1 MATPAAP
8 APSRLRADLRLIAL
22 VACCGV
28 LLLLPVALLLQR
40 PPQRPQVTLIGNGDS
55 LSVLLEGAG
64 GGRVLVGGGA
74 TQADLP
80 AALARHLRVWDRR
93 VDLLIVAD
101 RRDLPG
107 ATELVR
113 RGMVREVATVGLYD
127 QLAAASALAALGD
140 ACTARGVPLRAFGV
154 AEQIT
159 IGREPQIALTIAPP
173 DEDGLPP
180 RLHLRAGVLAAP
192 LLVGAAADD
201 GPALGAILL
210 RANGES
216 FGLAIESGARII
228 AAPAHPAD
236 LDVPDAGGRHL
247 LLVGAGD
254 RATLVVEEGA
264 LRLRGGELDPLDVA
278 ALRR

>member
-8 APSRLRADLRLIAL
+8 APSRLGADLRLIAL

-180 RLHLRAGVLAAP
+180 RLHLRAGVLVAP
-192 LLVGAAADD
+192 LLVGAAGD

-210 RANGES
+210 HANRES
-216 FGLAIESGARII
+216 FGLAADGGARII
-228 AAPAHPAD
+228 AAPEPPAGLTVSD
-236 LDVPDAGGRHL
+236 TEGRYL
-247 LLVGAGD
+247 LIVGAGD

-264 LRLRGGELDPLDVA
+264 LRLRGGALDPLDVA